1 MRVVIFLALDTT
13 HFFQSFQPFL
23 LVLLII
29 FYSLFLKTNLFDCLV
44 FSGSGVYII
53 TVLAIIYHAYIG
65 PKVAM
70 KNILLTNSSP
80 VLGSISL
87 HAFISISLEI
97 FFLLYATTN
106 GQSDRVATNDTPAP
120 VAVTPATLE
129 NVLELLISS
138 SKFDSVIS

>member
-1 MRVVIFLALDTT
+1 
-13 HFFQSFQPFL
+13 
-23 LVLLII
+23 
-29 FYSLFLKTNLFDCLV
+29 
-44 FSGSGVYII
+44 
-53 TVLAIIYHAYIG
+53 
-65 PKVAM
+65 M

-80 VLGSISL
+80 ALGNISL

-97 FFLLYATTN
+97 FSLLYATTN

-129 NVLELLISS
+129 NVLELLINS